1 MFDESAGA
9 EEYIIITNNS
19 QGAIETFEC
28 NSTSDGMCAV
38 PTLACS
44 QNLTFTLKA
53 QNEQCTSAAS
63 NALTTETAPC
73 PPKGIMETINCDNST
88 LSITW
93 SDVPGALTYTATLE
107 KLRGGTPSCCTTSA
121 TGCDIRDL
129 PCGEMYILHVTA
141 EGRTCNSSEN
151 DGLITRTVACVPEN
165 LKANLICSNNVASMS
180 WGYSQGGQLY
190 TVRAVSTNGDE
201 SECRSPDNQCD
212 LTDLMCG
219 EQYTATVTAE
229 DMECKSKP
237 SDNVTIKTVPCTPE
251 NTSSVMDCEANSLI
265 ISWSES
271 AGADSYIATL
281 QDSDSQS
288 TTCQGT
294 TEGSCNVTG
303 LSCGQVYH
311 VSVVSSD
318 GYCNSPPTNVL
329 DTHSV
334 PCKPRTIKAMM
345 DCYTKTARV
354 SWNPSNGALSYMV
367 IASTASDHNVT
378 CKTNMTSCE
387 LKGLQC
393 GQSYSVSVKSVGESC
408 CSSANMTGVLV
419 TEPCI
424 PERITTVYTMTIGQ
438 VQWDKAAGADNY
450 TVRGETEQGLGVS
463 CTTRDNFCALYNM
476 NCGQVYNITVTA
488 HNRVCEDVSISAEEA
503 AILTEPCPPNNVET
517 NVNCQ
522 EDLGT
527 VSWEASW
534 GSEGYEVQLAGR
546 DGHFLTCHTNTTFCN
561 VKDLHCGVVYY
572 TSVIAI
578 GDIRRRSKPTT
589 VLLTAGPCTASNVV
603 ASYDCDNNTA
613 EVSWSHGE
621 GASSYMVTAVSP
633 DGYRASCETNELQC
647 ELLDL
652 ECGQTYNITLTTV
665 SDQCEI
671 ETHTNVS
678 FSTRPCKPLRVGVD
692 LQCGTS
698 TANMFWSEDEDVELF
713 MATAISSMG
722 MTLQCNSTNST
733 CKFPDLHCGE
743 KYVFSVTA
751 YSNMC
756 YSENSSAVEIQTE
769 PCQPTGLSVSGS
781 CNNETVMLHWYK
793 AQGAAMY
800 VVTVTGDQGYILTFQ
815 SNETKIEADLPCG
828 QLFTFTVMAQ
838 DDQCDSAMSQPKNY
852 KTGPC
857 IPEQVQSYTHCENS
871 LGSVS
876 WTMYTKAESYLA
888 IAVAEDGHIHECTTN
903 TTKCTWNDLHCGEI
917 YTVNVI
923 ALDYQC
929 TSMPSNSTTIRMAPC
944 IPQGLKSSIN
954 CTTKVG
960 SMTWNASETAKF
972 YIVTAKTNSG
982 HKVQLSTNDTWTFI
996 SEFMCGQEYFLSV
1009 QAADS
1014 VCTSQP
1020 SQPSRLFSEPCPP
1033 TDVRSVLNCL
1043 SNIALLSWTGSA
1055 GAEFYTATVTAED
1068 GHTMSCASDSEQC
1081 AIPNIQCG
1089 KSNIVTVVGSNRIC
1103 DSDPSKADILQSVP
1117 CVPTDVRA
1125 SISCSRNEAVVSWN
1139 ASKGAL
1145 LYKVLAVST
1154 QRAESNCATEYTNC
1168 TLTNLTCGHQY
1179 HVQVVAQD
1187 NICSSLPS
1195 PAVDFESVPCTPN
1208 TGFVILDCYT
1218 NSALLE
1224 WMYSEGALKYIS
1236 TAQSSSGHVSTC
1248 TTNLTHCEL
1257 ENLQCGQTYDVVTV
1271 ASNDQCSSP
1280 PSTMLQVESVPCTPE
1295 DIVTVLDC
1303 YRNTALVEWQPSR
1316 GADSYIVQAFG
1327 VEEHETNC
1335 STNSQSCILPDLM
1348 CGFTYNVSVIAI
1360 NSVCN
1365 VSQSEVQQLQAVP
1378 CVPDLVEARVV
1389 CESGG
1394 VMVSWQ
1400 QSKGAL
1406 SYSTVAQ
1413 GSGGYA
1419 SVCNSTTTT
1428 CLLDNVLCGQN
1439 YSITV
1444 IASDHMCS
1452 SDESSSV
1459 EINTVPCVPQ
1469 KVSAEMVCS
1478 SNIGVVSWEEDER
1491 VSSYHVQA
1499 LGPDGHKTYC
1509 NSYETSCELTGM
1521 HCGQLYNLTVS
1532 AQDGRCDKSN
1542 SYLDLISVPCKPT
1555 NVRASLRCQTNSAAV
1570 TWERASGVL
1579 SYVAV
1584 GVTTDGGHRAECNNT
1599 MAYCDLSNL
1608 QCGQTYNVSV
1618 FGLDESCSSVE
1629 SNKTYVRTAPCPPQN
1644 VVVDAQC
1651 AKGAMV
1657 ISWSPNPDAQY
1668 FHVAVVSNTGARLYC
1683 NSSSNACTIN
1693 SLPCGQHYNIT
1704 VLSVR
1709 DTCESKPS
1717 AVVATSSAPCV
1728 PTKPNGHLDCVSNSA
1743 WVTWTLSAGATSY
1756 FVLGKAASG
1765 HNSSC
1770 TSSSSPCEVA
1780 DLKCGTL
1787 YNFHVTANNKHCS
1800 SNHSTIFEIETG
1812 PCALEALSAT
1822 VECNSDTILVEWKQT
1837 LDSPLYLVT
1846 AEADDKTI
1854 ISCNSSSN
1862 WCVLQDVRCDL
1873 HYSIIVSASSDKCS
1887 SLRSPPTKIKTAPC
1901 VPSNVTVVP
1910 RCEDKGAVV
1919 SWAKSS
1925 VATSYQLMA
1934 TGQDG
1939 HVMTCN
1945 NSVNHCSLADLHCGQ
1960 TYGLSITA
1968 VGDNCT
1974 SYPSNSSFRTVPC
1987 APSNLT
1993 VDVDCRTNYARLSWD
2008 YTKFAGEY
2016 FGHAA
2021 SMDGETF
2028 SCDSSKTSCTL
2039 GTLQC
2044 GHTYNFTVK
2053 AFDGICNSSIS
2064 LPLHEGAAPCPPSR
2078 LNVRMQR
2085 IKQMYWAMISW
2096 DKVNCSN
2103 IEYLAEIKGQ
2113 IGNNSQTLMKV
2124 SSYWLL
2130 RPYFELPMPCSTA
2143 FTVAVFSRNSGGVSK
2158 SSRIFSGIT
2167 EPCAPQ
2173 RVKYSGNTSQVLL
2186 SWDASVFATMYT
2198 VYNVSGGSYVKLC
2211 NTTGL
2216 SCQLTN
2222 FNPAATKVTASNA
2235 VGESNP
2241 SQNIT
2246 GPVSAR
2252 RRRDLQPTQLN
2263 AYEGENLE
2271 TPEVLAVTVS
2281 GGSMYVRWRMV
2292 KGATKYELIIEEEQK
2307 AGQTTQLPRVRN
2319 IDGDFYTE
2327 TDLKPVTTYCVRVAA
2342 KDGFNQSN
2350 YSWPACRKTGAL

>member
-1 MFDESAGA
+1 ANYYTVIAEANGYVDSCNSTSTSCGLTRLQCGENYTVTVLAGDTSPVIKNQSHYCTTNRTTVTWVEDMDA
-9 EEYIIITNNS
+9 VSVMVNATSNLGRSLSCSSSTNNS
-19 QGAIETFEC
+19 CVLNNLQCGHTYMVQAVAQGVQCTSKPSTAFQIITAPCTPGNVEHQYYCGPGNALVSWDEALGRDSFYVRAQSGNHTVFCTASQDTDCSLPPLQCSRTYDVEVIAVAANCNSSVPGITKIQTVICPPTDMTAVTTCSNSDISVTWNLSPETGAQYFIHSLKEGGAAANYTTPQPYHLISGLHCAELYTFKVAAMNSQCSSIFSEQIQAETAPCPPTNLTVKTECGTNLATLTWAPSIYALSYTATFTGTHGHVVSCFANTTSCFVKVDCGRQYSAVVVASTATCNSSKSDALTFNSAPCLPERVEAELNCTANSFMVQWRGTLGDIGMYMAIAIGSDNSREICTTASNECIIRSLKCGVLYSIVVTTASIDCGTIVGSDYQMYSAPCKPDNVSVDLQCSTDMAFVTWGNSGPDQHQVVTAVDSREQATICNSSSSNCTLNQLECGKKYAISVVGYTNSCSSEPTINVYEQLQTNLSLLLKAPCIPTHVNALVDCDSGITAVTWDEALGATSYTVYARGSLGYNAECVSKNVNCDFVNLACGQDYNITVVARHDTCVSSASETITVSSGPCPHSSLKTSLDCITNTVMVSWTPGRGILNYSALADPFNTAEEQSCSTNGSSCNITSLRCGESYRVSLRVLLPTSGSTLPVRQTTSRCHGRPRRVQCPTWQWLKMQLVTSGRATPAAPPAKYLNCCVDRSTRCMSLVSMRPAGAIETFEC
-28 NSTSDGMCAV
+28 NSTSDGMCAL

-63 NALTTETAPC
+63 NSLTTET
-73 PPKGIMETINCDNST
+73 
-88 LSITW
+88 
-93 SDVPGALTYTATLE
+93 
-107 KLRGGTPSCCTTSA
+107 
-121 TGCDIRDL
+121 
-129 PCGEMYILHVTA
+129 
-141 EGRTCNSSEN
+141 
-151 DGLITRTVACVPEN
+151 
-165 LKANLICSNNVASMS
+165 ANLICSNNVASMS

-190 TVRAVSTNGDE
+190 TVRAVSTNGHE

-229 DMECKSKP
+229 DMECKSHP
-237 SDNVTIKTVPCTPE
+237 SDSVTIKTVPC
-251 NTSSVMDCEANSLI
+251 
-265 ISWSES
+265 
-271 AGADSYIATL
+271 
-281 QDSDSQS
+281 
-288 TTCQGT
+288 
-294 TEGSCNVTG
+294 
-303 LSCGQVYH
+303 
-311 VSVVSSD
+311 
-318 GYCNSPPTNVL
+318 
-329 DTHSV
+329 
-334 PCKPRTIKAMM
+334 KPRNIKAMM

-354 SWNPSNGALSYMV
+354 SWYPSNGALSYMV

-387 LKGLQC
+387 LKGLRC

-419 TEPCI
+419 
-424 PERITTVYTMTIGQ
+424 
-438 VQWDKAAGADNY
+438 
-450 TVRGETEQGLGVS
+450 
-463 CTTRDNFCALYNM
+463 
-476 NCGQVYNITVTA
+476 
-488 HNRVCEDVSISAEEA
+488 
-503 AILTEPCPPNNVET
+503 TEPCPPNNVET

-546 DGHFLTCHTNTTFCN
+546 DGHSLTCHTNTTFCN
-561 VKDLHCGVVYY
+561 VKDLHCGVIYY

-578 GDIRRRSKPTT
+578 GDIRRS
-589 VLLTAGPCTASNVV
+589 PCTASNVV

-647 ELLDL
+647 ELLEL

-665 SDQCEI
+665 SNQCEI

-678 FSTRPCKPLRVGVD
+678 FSTLD

-698 TANMFWSEDEDVELF
+698 TANMFWGEDEDVELF

-733 CKFPDLHCGE
+733 CKFPDLQCGE

-756 YSENSSAVEIQTE
+756 YSENSSSVEIQT
-769 PCQPTGLSVSGS
+769 GRSII
-781 CNNETVMLHWYK
+781 ML
-793 AQGAAMY
+793 
-800 VVTVTGDQGYILTFQ
+800 
-815 SNETKIEADLPCG
+815 
-828 QLFTFTVMAQ
+828 
-838 DDQCDSAMSQPKNY
+838 
-852 KTGPC
+852 
-857 IPEQVQSYTHCENS
+857 QVQSYTRCENS
-871 LGSVS
+871 LGSIS
-876 WTMYTKAESYLA
+876 WTMYAKAESYLA

-929 TSMPSNSTTIRMAPC
+929 TSMPSNSTTIRM
-944 IPQGLKSSIN
+944 
-954 CTTKVG
+954 
-960 SMTWNASETAKF
+960 
-972 YIVTAKTNSG
+972 
-982 HKVQLSTNDTWTFI
+982 
-996 SEFMCGQEYFLSV
+996 
-1009 QAADS
+1009 
-1014 VCTSQP
+1014 
-1020 SQPSRLFSEPCPP
+1020 EPCPP

-1103 DSDPSKADILQSVP
+1103 DSDPSKADILQS
-1117 CVPTDVRA
+1117 A
-1125 SISCSRNEAVVSWN
+1125 SISCSQNEAVVSWN

-1154 QRAESNCATEYTNC
+1154 QGAESNCATEYTNC

-1195 PAVDFESVPCTPN
+1195 PAVDF
-1208 TGFVILDCYT
+1208 
-1218 NSALLE
+1218 
-1224 WMYSEGALKYIS
+1224 
-1236 TAQSSSGHVSTC
+1236 
-1248 TTNLTHCEL
+1248 
-1257 ENLQCGQTYDVVTV
+1257 
-1271 ASNDQCSSP
+1271 
-1280 PSTMLQVESVPCTPE
+1280 ESVPCTPE

-1365 VSQSEVQQLQAVP
+1365 VSQSEVQQLQAV
-1378 CVPDLVEARVV
+1378 
-1389 CESGG
+1389 
-1394 VMVSWQ
+1394 
-1400 QSKGAL
+1400 
-1406 SYSTVAQ
+1406 
-1413 GSGGYA
+1413 
-1419 SVCNSTTTT
+1419 
-1428 CLLDNVLCGQN
+1428 
-1439 YSITV
+1439 
-1444 IASDHMCS
+1444 
-1452 SDESSSV
+1452 
-1459 EINTVPCVPQ
+1459 
-1469 KVSAEMVCS
+1469 
-1478 SNIGVVSWEEDER
+1478 
-1491 VSSYHVQA
+1491 
-1499 LGPDGHKTYC
+1499 
-1509 NSYETSCELTGM
+1509 
-1521 HCGQLYNLTVS
+1521 
-1532 AQDGRCDKSN
+1532 
-1542 SYLDLISVPCKPT
+1542 
-1555 NVRASLRCQTNSAAV
+1555 
-1570 TWERASGVL
+1570 TWERASGAL

-1599 MAYCDLSNL
+1599 MTYCDLSNL

-1629 SNKTYVRTAPCPPQN
+1629 SNTTYVRT
-1644 VVVDAQC
+1644 
-1651 AKGAMV
+1651 GAMV

-1717 AVVATSSAPCV
+1717 AVVATSS
-1728 PTKPNGHLDCVSNSA
+1728 
-1743 WVTWTLSAGATSY
+1743 
-1756 FVLGKAASG
+1756 
-1765 HNSSC
+1765 
-1770 TSSSSPCEVA
+1770 
-1780 DLKCGTL
+1780 
-1787 YNFHVTANNKHCS
+1787 
-1800 SNHSTIFEIETG
+1800 G

-1862 WCVLQDVRCDL
+1862 C
-1873 HYSIIVSASSDKCS
+1873 
-1887 SLRSPPTKIKTAPC
+1887 
-1901 VPSNVTVVP
+1901 NVTVVP

-1939 HVMTCN
+1939 HVMSCN

-1974 SYPSNSSFRTVPC
+1974 SYPSNSSFRT
-1987 APSNLT
+1987 
-1993 VDVDCRTNYARLSWD
+1993 
-2008 YTKFAGEY
+2008 
-2016 FGHAA
+2016 
-2021 SMDGETF
+2021 
-2028 SCDSSKTSCTL
+2028 
-2039 GTLQC
+2039 
-2044 GHTYNFTVK
+2044 
-2053 AFDGICNSSIS
+2053 
-2064 LPLHEGAAPCPPSR
+2064 
-2078 LNVRMQR
+2078 
-2085 IKQMYWAMISW
+2085 
-2096 DKVNCSN
+2096 
-2103 IEYLAEIKGQ
+2103 
-2113 IGNNSQTLMKV
+2113 
-2124 SSYWLL
+2124 
-2130 RPYFELPMPCSTA
+2130 
-2143 FTVAVFSRNSGGVSK
+2143 
-2158 SSRIFSGIT
+2158 
-2167 EPCAPQ
+2167 
-2173 RVKYSGNTSQVLL
+2173 
-2186 SWDASVFATMYT
+2186 
-2198 VYNVSGGSYVKLC
+2198 
-2211 NTTGL
+2211 
-2216 SCQLTN
+2216 
-2222 FNPAATKVTASNA
+2222 
-2235 VGESNP
+2235 
-2241 SQNIT
+2241 

-2252 RRRDLQPTQLN
+2252 RRRDLQPTQLI

-2292 KGATKYELIIEEEQK
+2292 KGATEYELIIEEEQK

-2327 TDLKPVTTYCVRVAA
+2327 TDLKPVTTYCVRNIIPKLLPGSAGEDPGNLLIQIYSSRSWEELKDYGAEKIVSDHIFNARISSSVNRLSAA
-2342 KDGFNQSN
+2342 
-2350 YSWPACRKTGAL
+2350 YL